1 MNYLIL
7 IKKILMLC
15 GIVVFAA
22 SCGQDSDI
30 DISEIDKGARF
41 IRFDSAFFNSD
52 TAMTPREIERL
63 VNLYPPF
70 FEAGKNPRFWK
81 GQRNDPN
88 QNELYAASKKVLSN
102 FEGLNENLNF
112 SMKHY
117 YYYFPNTPQIDFYA
131 YISNLDFEYPVLY
144 SPDQHI
150 CFVGVDLYLGQ
161 DKKYYNTQQQ
171 YQAYYR
177 QPAFLVRDCIA
188 AITEPHIG
196 REEKSASLLDDM
208 IYYGKRLYFI
218 EKMMPQKD
226 KSVIIQYPPEKLEF
240 CQANERTIWA
250 YFIENNF
257 LFDTSQDLKRR
268 FIELAPFSKFRMKF
282 DNETPGM
289 IGRWLGWQIVSAYME
304 NNPSV
309 TLEQLGR
316 ETDSR
321 KILKLSKYKP

>member
-1 MNYLIL
+1 M
-7 IKKILMLC
+7 IKKILGLIIMALM
-15 GIVVFAA
+15 A
-22 SCGQDSDI
+22 SCNSDTDI
-30 DISEIDKGARF
+30 DISEIEKEASF

-52 TAMTPREIERL
+52 TVMKMSEIDRL
-63 VNLYPPF
+63 ASLYPPF

-81 GQRNDPN
+81 SQRNEPN
-88 QNELYAASKKVLSN
+88 QNELYQASKRVLTN

-117 YYYFPNTPQIDFYA
+117 YYYFPGTPQIDFYA

-144 SPDQHI
+144 APEQSI

-161 DKKYYNTQQQ
+161 DKKYYNTQQA
-171 YQAYYR
+171 YQNYFR

-188 AITEPHIG
+188 AIAEPHVA
-196 REEKSASLLDDM
+196 RKLESASLLDDM
-208 IYYGKRLYFI
+208 IYYGRHLYLI

-226 KSVIIQYPPEKLEF
+226 KSVIIQYTPDKLQF
-240 CQANERTIWA
+240 CEANERTIWA

-289 IGRWLGWQIVSAYME
+289 IGRWIGWQIVSDYME

-309 TLEQLGR
+309 TLEELGR
-316 ETDSR
+316 ETDAR
-321 KILKLSKYKP
+321 KILKLSEYKP